1 MVANQACHSRVI
13 CRISDALSTTPAVT
27 SVSAASTSAAT
38 CRHSP
43 DAGRLLLPSRTTK
56 DQQAQNHCF
65 RVGRRRRGGGF
76 RRDPHRNRRRGR
88 QHGLHGT
95 DLQGHT
101 HHQPGRPADLSAE
114 NVSVNVTSP
123 TDVEIGE
130 EFTTT
135 YSIDPVSVEVPSLP
149 LGARLETASRL
160 KLDFALP
167 DGVTFVGSNI
177 DESNANLNG
186 LHVLQVNEAGYPDEN
201 GRILRLTSADNATI
215 GNGPNSSRNSHGGIR
230 YDITGSHIDLRFPV
244 IQLNLRADTEGDK
257 HFGVRTAGAAGN
269 FGADENFL
277 TRTSK

>member
-1 MVANQACHSRVI
+1 MVGFVAIPTATAEEVANTASM
-13 CRISDALSTTPAVT
+13 ALTCKATPTT
-27 SVSAASTSAAT
+27 SL
-38 CRHSP
+38 
-43 DAGRLLLPSRTTK
+43 AGPQT
-56 DQQAQNHCF
+56 F
-65 RVGRRRRGGGF
+65 
-76 RRDPHRNRRRGR
+76 
-88 QHGLHGT
+88 
-95 DLQGHT
+95 
-101 HHQPGRPADLSAE
+101 SAE

-123 TDVEIGE
+123 TDFEIGE